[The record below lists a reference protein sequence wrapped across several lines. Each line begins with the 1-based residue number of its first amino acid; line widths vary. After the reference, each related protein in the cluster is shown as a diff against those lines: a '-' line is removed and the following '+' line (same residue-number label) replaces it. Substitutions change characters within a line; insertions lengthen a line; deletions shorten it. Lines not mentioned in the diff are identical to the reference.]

1 MGAIRQKSLNLTG
14 FDFPERLDAAEVS
27 AGFFRA
33 LGARCAAGRIFLPD
47 EDQAGG
53 HTQVALVSSRL
64 WTSRFGRDPALVGR
78 SLTLNGQPH
87 TVVGVLDPGAPWL
100 DAVDIFVPLVRTAT
114 PQRGSFELDTV
125 GRLKSGVTLEAA
137 RGDLLRVARRLAEQY
152 PDVNAGMG
160 AAIAPSSTW
169 IAGDTL
175 RRALWLLMG
184 AVAFLLLIACVNVAN
199 LLLARAAGRVRES
212 ALRTALG
219 ASRFHLVRQLLTE
232 SLVLATAGTVLGLG
246 LAAGIVRAFQTM
258 DPGGIPRLSE
268 IAINGSV
275 LGFTILVALVTTL
288 ATGLVPAAQTSAG
301 DIASALREGERGTKG
316 HWRQRRLRE
325 VLVGIEV
332 AVSLMLLVGA
342 GLLVRSLGQVLG
354 VDRGFEAE
362 NRLVVSVSIPEE
374 YGGVKATQILTDFL
388 ARVRVLPDVISAAAV
403 SGRPLSDGSTGLGI
417 GAAGRPDQGGE
428 VPWATW
434 RLVTADYFKT
444 MGVPLLRGRVFT
456 EHDLIA
462 RPWRAVVSKRVA
474 DLLWPGED
482 PIGRQMVLW
491 RGQQSNEGE
500 VIGVV
505 GDMRERGLERDPT
518 LAVYFPIYGTNASPQ
533 FVVHTRNAPHASVPQ
548 LRAILAGLDPQL
560 PISNVRTL
568 DELVARSV
576 ATRRFTMLLLGS
588 LAVAALALA
597 LAGIAG
603 VLAYSVSTRTAEIGV
618 RLALGASARQVLGLV
633 VAQGMRPVL
642 AGMAV
647 GLAGA
652 AVLSRVMSNLLFG
665 VTALDAA
672 TYGTV
677 ATALALVAVASCYL
691 PARQVLH
698 VDPVITLRSE

>member
-1 MGAIRQKSLNLTG
+1 M
-14 FDFPERLDAAEVS
+14 
-27 AGFFRA
+27 
-33 LGARCAAGRIFLPD
+33 
-47 EDQAGG
+47 
-53 HTQVALVSSRL
+53 
-64 WTSRFGRDPALVGR
+64 
-78 SLTLNGQPH
+78 
-87 TVVGVLDPGAPWL
+87 
-100 DAVDIFVPLVRTAT
+100 
-114 PQRGSFELDTV
+114 
-125 GRLKSGVTLEAA
+125 
-137 RGDLLRVARRLAEQY
+137 
-152 PDVNAGMG
+152 
-160 AAIAPSSTW
+160 
-169 IAGDTL
+169 
-175 RRALWLLMG
+175 
-184 AVAFLLLIACVNVAN
+184 
-199 LLLARAAGRVRES
+199 
-212 ALRTALG
+212 
-219 ASRFHLVRQLLTE
+219 
-232 SLVLATAGTVLGLG
+232 
-246 LAAGIVRAFQTM
+246 
-258 DPGGIPRLSE
+258 
-268 IAINGSV
+268 
-275 LGFTILVALVTTL
+275 
-288 ATGLVPAAQTSAG
+288 
-301 DIASALREGERGTKG
+301 
-316 HWRQRRLRE
+316 
-325 VLVGIEV
+325 
-332 AVSLMLLVGA
+332 
-342 GLLVRSLGQVLG
+342 
-354 VDRGFEAE
+354 
-362 NRLVVSVSIPEE
+362 
-374 YGGVKATQILTDFL
+374 
-388 ARVRVLPDVISAAAV
+388 
-403 SGRPLSDGSTGLGI
+403 
-417 GAAGRPDQGGE
+417 
-428 VPWATW
+428 
-434 RLVTADYFKT
+434 
-444 MGVPLLRGRVFT
+444 